1 MGGLPYGDGTGW
13 ESQNGSSHTS
23 LGGDSGKWEA
33 LGETAAAPAAE
44 EVGFAEG
51 TGKVFTNADRC

>member
-1 MGGLPYGDGTGW
+1 MADGTGW
-13 ESQNGSSHTS
+13 ESRNSSSHTS
-23 LGGDSGKWEA
+23 LGGDAGKWEA
-33 LGETAAAPAAE
+33 LGETAAAPGAE

>member
-1 MGGLPYGDGTGW
+1 MADGTGL
-13 ESQNGSSHTS
+13 ESRNRSSHTG

-33 LGETAAAPAAE
+33 LGETAAAPGAE

-51 TGKVFTNADRC
+51 TGKGFTNADRC